1 MIHHKTNKPIPPAT
15 IVPKSSSGKRILP
28 SGEGLPQAE
37 RISVC
42 PCGGHCCQVTID
54 QNPPFTVREPNGTL
68 LALMAQDA
76 AAGTSV
82 LGAGDALVPFKLLPN
97 LISALAA
104 KTARD
109 YSRRAVVQRIW
120 RLRNLLVA
128 LRLHRELIESHRSR
142 GYRFRVARA

>member
-15 IVPKSSSGKRILP
+15 IVHKSSSGKKIFSP
-28 SGEGLPQAE
+28 GEGLPQAE
-37 RISVC
+37 RISFS
-42 PCGGHCCQVTID
+42 PCGSNCCRVTID
-54 QNPPFTVREPNGTL
+54 QNPPFTVREPNGAL
-68 LALMAQDA
+68 LALIA
-76 AAGTSV
+76 ADGAGASV
-82 LGAGDALVPFKLLPN
+82 GSAGDALVPFKLLPS
-97 LISALAA
+97 LVSALAA